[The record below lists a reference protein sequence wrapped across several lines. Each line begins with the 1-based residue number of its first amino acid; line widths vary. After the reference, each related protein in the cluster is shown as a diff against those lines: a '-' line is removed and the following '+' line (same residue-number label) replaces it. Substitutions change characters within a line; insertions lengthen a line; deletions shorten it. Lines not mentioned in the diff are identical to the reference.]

1 MPWLASL
8 RDTARTGL
16 HLDRTLTNPK
26 RALRG
31 AIAVALVLLP
41 TLALAGPQLATSAA
55 MGAFIAGTAT
65 FQRSF
70 RPRPSL
76 AVAAGIGLGTSTLI
90 GYLAI
95 SVPGLFPVVL
105 AVWALLAGLAWAVG
119 VTAGVVAATT
129 VSVMLVVVQLPVSV
143 PTALGHGLLCA
154 AGGAVQALLITLWPI
169 DSWRAQRDAL
179 ADAYTSLADHARQ
192 LREDPAAPAD
202 PEPLMTARHASE
214 LTPWQERH
222 RPAELHGLR
231 GLAEQV
237 RPVLTAIADP
247 RIGAPA
253 EGPELDRA
261 RELLAAAAEV
271 LDALAAAIRS
281 GEPLHLPRSAPS
293 LTLAPR
299 TEEPMLHGPARAAA
313 ARLTSLLG
321 QAVDVL
327 DRASPDALGTPVTD
341 AGSALSRP
349 SLFGMAAPVLSAV
362 RRQIRP
368 GSTVLRHAVRLAT
381 VVTVADLVGRLTG
394 LHHGYWAALTA
405 AMVIRP
411 DFAQTFSRGVA
422 RLAGTVVGVALATAV
437 VLVLNP
443 GAWLS
448 AVLAVLCVCGAYL
461 TNRTGYALM
470 TACVSGYVV
479 FLLGLVQPGN
489 SLATAVERVGLT
501 LVGGVVALLTYAL
514 FPSWESARLGERLA
528 EWIAAA
534 GRYGA
539 AVLAV
544 YGDPAA
550 HSDREVRTAL
560 LDSREARSEFLQA
573 MQRAEVEPV
582 PESMRK
588 LSHKQVEKARTAV
601 GLLSR
606 VGLLLEAHVPAKDA
620 APVPGAEAFATS
632 LAEATAGAAAAIL
645 DGRPVDFSGLRAE
658 QRAWER
664 RLRESHEAVA
674 AGDPSEQVEVVRAA
688 TRLLMQAL
696 DDLERAVRRS
706 KAPSPRVPEP
716 VP

>member
-31 AIAVALVLLP
+31 AIAVALVLFP

-76 AVAAGIGLGTSTLI
+76 AVAAGIGLGTSTFI

-154 AGGAVQALLITLWPI
+154 AGGAVQALLIALWPI

-179 ADAYTSLADHARQ
+179 ADAYTSLADHARR

-222 RPAELHGLR
+222 RPADLHGLR
-231 GLAEQV
+231 GLAEQM
-237 RPVLTAIADP
+237 RPVLTAIADH
-247 RIGAPA
+247 RVGAPA

-271 LDALAAAIRS
+271 LDALAQAIRT
-281 GEPLHLPRSAPS
+281 GDPLHLPRSAPS
-293 LTLAPR
+293 LTLTPR
-299 TEEPMLHGPARAAA
+299 AEEPMLHGPARAAA
-313 ARLTSLLG
+313 TRLTSLLG

-327 DRASPDALGTPVTD
+327 DHTSPDALGTPVT
-341 AGSALSRP
+341 GVGGALSRP

-362 RRQIRP
+362 RHQFRP

-381 VVTVADLVGRLTG
+381 VVTVADLVGRLAG
-394 LHHGYWAALTA
+394 FHHGYWAALTA

-422 RLAGTVVGVALATAV
+422 RLAGTVVGVALTTV
-437 VLVLNP
+437 TVQVLNP

-448 AVLAVLCVCGAYL
+448 AALAVLCICGAYL

-479 FLLGLVQPGN
+479 FLLGLQPGN
-489 SLATAVERVGLT
+489 SFATAVERVGLT
-501 LVGGVVALLTYAL
+501 LIGGVVALLTYAL

-528 EWIAAA
+528 EWIATA

-544 YGDPAA
+544 YGDPAG
-550 HSDREVRTAL
+550 HGDREVRTAL

-582 PESMRK
+582 PESMRT
-588 LSHKQVEKARTAV
+588 LSLKQVEKARAAV

-606 VGLLLEAHVPAKDA
+606 VGLLLEAHVPAKDT
-620 APVPGAEAFATS
+620 APVPGAEAFAAS
-632 LAEATAGAAAAIL
+632 LTEATAAAAAAIP
-645 DGRPVDFSGLRAE
+645 DGRPVDFTGLRAE

-664 RLRESHEAVA
+664 QLRELHDAVA
-674 AGDPSEQVEVVRAA
+674 PGDLSEQVEVVRAA
-688 TRLLMQAL
+688 MRLLMQAL
-696 DDLERAVRRS
+696 DDLERAGRRS
-706 KAPSPRVPEP
+706 KTPSPRVPEP
-716 VP
+716 AS